1 MSNRRPIATT
11 AIGEYMEDL
20 ISNGT
25 MGLINAIES
34 FSG

>member
-11 AIGEYMEDL
+11 IGEYMEDL
-20 ISNGT
+20 ISNG
-25 MGLINAIES
+25 MIGLIKAIES